1 MAVTARPEPVLL
13 FLNIVLVAAAGW
25 ALASYLEDFSGRY
38 CALGPA
44 SAQLTAFGLT
54 LSGCGPCGLFW
65 DDWRSSKSCRGEP
78 APQR

>member
-1 MAVTARPEPVLL
+1 MLRRVVL
-13 FLNIVLVAAAGW
+13 IVL
-25 ALASYLEDFSGRY
+25 
-38 CALGPA
+38 
-44 SAQLTAFGLT
+44 LTAFGLT